1 MPAGQLQLK
10 VDCLIEAINL
20 HRFKQFRILSKS
32 ILNTWK
38 WYKVSLE
45 EMSCNFQLSL
55 KISPTTKNIC
65 CLIKRACDEKSGSF
79 LLSWFEDI
87 HSCNGIFVSSKN
99 QNMKSLYANGTENKI
114 QKTELPKGPKPR
126 GSLICED

>member
-65 CLIKRACDEKSGSF
+65 CLIKRVCDEKSGSF

-87 HSCNGIFVSSKN
+87 HGVIFIIKQVR
-99 QNMKSLYANGTENKI
+99 L
-114 QKTELPKGPKPR
+114 GP
-126 GSLICED
+126 